1 MSRNLADAAVVRSS
15 IRSIGSALRPRIGE
29 RLRAVEYGDYCD
41 EESRDSYPLDDPD
54 LDLAGGVVLRFE
66 GVDLMLSA
74 AGVNDWVVQASN
86 DSSFANYLES
96 FDAGGLSYW
105 HSFVDQPLL
114 SAAVLGLELE
124 PIAIRLDFPQGSVL
138 VWVAGGEGSIYVSRP
153 DTKSYLANL
162 ETLWTSAD
170 PDVIHGAASPA
181 TAPRTDY
188 EVPLGYSEVPVAVL
202 LVAFVVSMVVL
213 WIAPTLHPWLGLPIA
228 AGFFALS
235 FAGYRSGE
243 ERFIGHLRVFLAF
256 SSIAAAAVTVR
267 AHWLL

>member
-1 MSRNLADAAVVRSS
+1 MSSLVETEILDT
-15 IRSIGSALRPRIGE
+15 LRPRIGE
-29 RLRAVEYGDYCD
+29 RLRAVEYGDSCD
-41 EESRDSYPLDDPD
+41 EEYVASYPLDDPD
-54 LDLAGGVVLRFE
+54 LALDGGVLLRFE
-66 GVDLMLSA
+66 GGDLLVTA
-74 AGVNDWVVQASN
+74 DGVNDWVVSATGGSN
-86 DSSFANYLES
+86 FADYLKS
-96 FDAGGLSYW
+96 FDAGGLPYW
-105 HSFVDQPLL
+105 RSFLGQTLV
-114 SAAVLGLELE
+114 SASVLGYELDELE
-124 PIAIRLDFPQGSVL
+124 PTAIRLNFSTGSVL
-138 VWVAGGEGSIYVSRP
+138 VWVAGGEGSIYVSWP
-153 DTKSYLANL
+153 DSKSYLANL

-202 LVAFVVSMVVL
+202 LVAFVISMVVL